1 MTGAFLTALFFAGNA
16 VCARRAALHYGGT
29 LGNFLRLLLAV
40 ALLGAWAHAAGQ
52 GATGGAFTW
61 FFVSGCVGF
70 GLGGLT
76 MFHALPLIGSN
87 LSMLIVQCGSAVAAT
102 AVEWL
107 WLGTRLS
114 AAQAGLAALTLAG
127 VIIGLVASPNRARL
141 ACSNGANREKPAMD
155 DTKSQFAYERT
166 SAPGESHV
174 LLVGSISGFALG
186 VGLAV
191 VSACAQGGGAVIS
204 RKAFAVLRAQGF
216 FMDAAT
222 SAYQRALGGL
232 AVGVLALIIVRRWPA
247 AERKPATESEPVP
260 AMAVPSWIWVVLNTL
275 LGPVL
280 GVTCFQWALRTTPA
294 GLVLPIV
301 ATAPL
306 LTVPIARALEHSRPT
321 PRYWLGAVLAVLG
334 AAGLAV
340 VK

>member
-1 MTGAFLTALFFAGNA
+1 VTGALLTALFFAGNA

-52 GATGGAFTW
+52 GAAGGAFTW

-76 MFHALPLIGSN
+76 MFQALPLIGSN
-87 LSMLIVQCGSAVAAT
+87 LSMLIVQCGSAVAAA

-127 VIIGLVASPNRARL
+127 VVIGLIRPVGPRGAR
-141 ACSNGANREKPAMD
+141 PA
-155 DTKSQFAYERT
+155 R
-166 SAPGESHV
+166 P
-174 LLVGSISGFALG
+174 GFAAG
-186 VGLAV
+186 VLLAV
-191 VSACAQGGGAVIS
+191 VSACAQGGGAVLS
-204 RKAFAVLRAQGF
+204 RKAFAVLRAHGF

-232 AVGVLALIIVRRWPA
+232 AVGALALIIVRWWPA
-247 AERKPATESEPVP
+247 AERKPTTGGEPVP
-260 AMAVPSWIWVVLNTL
+260 AMAVPPWIWVALNTL

-280 GVTCFQWALRTTPA
+280 GVTCYQWALRTTPA

>member
-52 GATGGAFTW
+52 GTAGGAFTW

-76 MFHALPLIGSN
+76 MFQALPLIGSN
-87 LSMLIVQCGSAVAAT
+87 LSMLIVQCGSAVAAA

-127 VIIGLVASPNRARL
+127 VIIGLAALPPEVRREHPPVT
-141 ACSNGANREKPAMD
+141 GALPR
-155 DTKSQFAYERT
+155 
-166 SAPGESHV
+166 
-174 LLVGSISGFALG
+174 FALG
-186 VGLAV
+186 VMFAV
-191 VSACAQGGGAVIS
+191 VSAGAQGGGAVLS
-204 RKAFAVLRAQGF
+204 RKAFAVLHAHGF

-232 AVGVLALIIVRRWPA
+232 AVGVLALIIVRRWPGG
-247 AERKPATESEPVP
+247 ERKLTTERERVP

>member
-1 MTGAFLTALFFAGNA
+1 MTGALLTALFFASNA

-52 GATGGAFTW
+52 GASGGAFTW

-87 LSMLIVQCGSAVAAT
+87 LSMLIVQCGSAVAAA

-127 VIIGLVASPNRARL
+127 VTIGLMGLGGPIAAR
-141 ACSNGANREKPAMD
+141 RPAL
-155 DTKSQFAYERT
+155 
-166 SAPGESHV
+166 P
-174 LLVGSISGFALG
+174 GFAAG
-186 VGLAV
+186 VLLAV
-191 VSACAQGGGAVIS
+191 VSACAQGAAAVIS
-204 RKAFAVLRAQGF
+204 RKAFAVLHAHDF

-232 AVGVLALIIVRRWPA
+232 AVGAVALIIALRWPA
-247 AERKPATESEPVP
+247 AERKPATESAPVP
-260 AMAVPSWIWVVLNTL
+260 AMAVSPWIWVVLNTL

-321 PRYWLGAVLAVLG
+321 PRYWLGAGLAVLG

-340 VK
+340 VQ

>member
-1 MTGAFLTALFFAGNA
+1 VTGAFLTALFFAGNA
-16 VCARRAALHYGGT
+16 VCARRAALHYGST
-29 LGNFLRLLLAV
+29 EGNFLRLLLAV
-40 ALLGAWAHAAGQ
+40 ALLGAWAHAAGA
-52 GATGGAFTW
+52 GFGGGAFAW
-61 FFVSGCVGF
+61 FFLSGCVGF

-87 LSMLIVQCGSAVAAT
+87 LSMLIVQCGSAVAA
-102 AVEWL
+102 VLIEWL
-107 WLGTRLS
+107 WLGARLS

-127 VIIGLVASPNRARL
+127 VIIGLAALPPELRRERL
-141 ACSNGANREKPAMD
+141 PMTGILPR
-155 DTKSQFAYERT
+155 
-166 SAPGESHV
+166 
-174 LLVGSISGFALG
+174 FALG
-186 VGLAV
+186 VVFAV
-191 VSACAQGGGAVIS
+191 VSAGAQGGSAVIS
-204 RKAFAVLRAQGF
+204 RKAFAVLRGHGF

-232 AVGVLALIIVRRWPA
+232 AVGLLALIIIRLWPA
-247 AERKPATESEPVP
+247 LERKAAPETTTVP
-260 AMAVPSWIWVVLNTL
+260 AMAVSPWIWVILNTL

-280 GVTCFQWALRTTPA
+280 GVTCYQWALRTTQA

-321 PRYWLGAVLAVLG
+321 PRYWIGAMLAVLG

>member
-1 MTGAFLTALFFAGNA
+1 MFLSVPIGAFLTALFFAGNA

-29 LGNFLRLLLAV
+29 EGNFLRLLLAV
-40 ALLGAWAHAAGQ
+40 ALLGVWAHAAGQ
-52 GATGGAFTW
+52 GCGGGAFTW

-87 LSMLIVQCGSAVAAT
+87 LSMLIVQCGMAVVGAL
-102 AVEWL
+102 VEWL
-107 WLGTRLS
+107 WLGSRLS
-114 AAQAGLAALTLAG
+114 AAQAGLAALTLTG
-127 VIIGLVASPNRARL
+127 VIVGLASLPPAVRRKRPPVT
-141 ACSNGANREKPAMD
+141 GALPR
-155 DTKSQFAYERT
+155 
-166 SAPGESHV
+166 
-174 LLVGSISGFALG
+174 FALG
-186 VGLAV
+186 VLFAV
-191 VSACAQGGGAVIS
+191 VSACAQGGSAVIS
-204 RKAFAVLRAQGF
+204 RKAFAVLRTNGF
-216 FMDAAT
+216 FIDAAT

-232 AVGVLALIIVRRWPA
+232 AVGLLALIVVRLWPG
-247 AERKPATESEPVP
+247 AERKSLSETERVP
-260 AMAVPSWIWVVLNTL
+260 AMAVPPWTWVILNTL

-280 GVTCFQWALRTTPA
+280 GVTCYQWALRTTQA
-294 GLVLPIV
+294 GLVLPVV

>member
-29 LGNFLRLLLAV
+29 EGNFLRLLFAFAV
-40 ALLGAWAHAAGQ
+40 LGAWAHAAGQ
-52 GATGGAFTW
+52 GVGGGAFAW
-61 FFVSGCVGF
+61 FFVSGAVGF

-87 LSMLIVQCGSAVAAT
+87 LSMLIVQCGSAVAGALI
-102 AVEWL
+102 EWL
-107 WLGTRLS
+107 WLGAQLS
-114 AAQAGLAALTLAG
+114 ATQAGLAILTLTG
-127 VIIGLVASPNRARL
+127 VAIGL
-141 ACSNGANREKPAMD
+141 M
-155 DTKSQFAYERT
+155 
-166 SAPGESHV
+166 
-174 LLVGSISGFALG
+174 GSIGPIRAQPVPRDFARGIL
-186 VGLAV
+186 LAV
-191 VSACAQGGGAVIS
+191 ISACAQGGGAVIS
-204 RKAFAVLRAQGF
+204 RKAFAVLRTNGF
-216 FMDAAT
+216 FMDGAT

-232 AVGVLALIIVRRWPA
+232 AVGALALVAVRRWPA
-247 AERKPATESEPVP
+247 LQRKPPLATERVP
-260 AMAVPSWIWVVLNTL
+260 AMAVPPWAWTIFNAL

-280 GVTCFQWALRTTPA
+280 GVTCYQWALRTNPA

-306 LTVPIARALEHSRPT
+306 LTVPVARALERSRPG

-340 VK
+340 AK

>member
-16 VCARRAALHYGGT
+16 VCARRAALRYGGT

-52 GATGGAFTW
+52 GASGGAFTW

-70 GLGGLT
+70 GFGGLT

-87 LSMLIVQCGSAVAAT
+87 LSMLIVQCGSAVAA
-102 AVEWL
+102 AVIEWL

-127 VIIGLVASPNRARL
+127 VTIGLAALPPELRREDPPVT
-141 ACSNGANREKPAMD
+141 GALPR
-155 DTKSQFAYERT
+155 F
-166 SAPGESHV
+166 V
-174 LLVGSISGFALG
+174 LG
-186 VGLAV
+186 VMFAV
-191 VSACAQGGGAVIS
+191 VSAGAQGGGAVLS

-232 AVGVLALIIVRRWPA
+232 AVGALALIILRRWPA
-247 AERKPATESEPVP
+247 TERKLTTESEPVP

-340 VK
+340 AK

>member
-1 MTGAFLTALFFAGNA
+1 MTGAFLTALFFASNA

-29 LGNFLRLLLAV
+29 TGNFLRLLLAV

-52 GATGGAFTW
+52 GVGGGVLAW
-61 FFVSGCVGF
+61 FLFSGAVGF

-87 LSMLIVQCGSAVAAT
+87 LSMLIVQCGSAVAA
-102 AVEWL
+102 ALIEWL

-114 AAQAGLAALTLAG
+114 PAQAGFAALTLAG
-127 VIIGLVASPNRARL
+127 VVVALIGPMGPLNLDSAVEAPAPRSGERQQAGSASTAEFRIKAP
-141 ACSNGANREKPAMD
+141 
-155 DTKSQFAYERT
+155 
-166 SAPGESHV
+166 SAHPPRYS
-174 LLVGSISGFALG
+174 LG
-186 VGLAV
+186 IALAV

-204 RKAFAVLRAQGF
+204 RKAFGVLHAHGF
-216 FMDAAT
+216 IMDGAT

-232 AVGVLALIIVRRWPA
+232 AVGTLALLVVRWWPG
-247 AERKPATESEPVP
+247 AEPANSDATVAVP
-260 AMAVPSWIWVVLNTL
+260 AQKLPPWAWVMLNTL

-280 GVTCFQWALRTTPA
+280 GVTCYQWALRSNAA
-294 GLVLPIV
+294 GVVLPIV

-306 LTVPIARALEHSRPT
+306 LTVPISWMLERSRPT
-321 PRYWLGAVLAVLG
+321 PRFWIGAGLAVLG
-334 AAGLAV
+334 AARLAV

>member
-1 MTGAFLTALFFAGNA
+1 MFLSVPIGAFLTALFFAGNA

-29 LGNFLRLLLAV
+29 EGNFLRLLLAV

-52 GATGGAFTW
+52 GIGGGAFTW

-87 LSMLIVQCGSAVAAT
+87 LSMLIVQCGSAVAGALM
-102 AVEWL
+102 EWL
-107 WLGTRLS
+107 WLGSRLS
-114 AAQAGLAALTLAG
+114 AAQAGLAALTLTG
-127 VIIGLVASPNRARL
+127 VIVGLASLPPEVRRE
-141 ACSNGANREKPAMD
+141 SPPVTGALPR
-155 DTKSQFAYERT
+155 
-166 SAPGESHV
+166 
-174 LLVGSISGFALG
+174 FALG
-186 VGLAV
+186 IMFAV
-191 VSACAQGGGAVIS
+191 VSACAQGGSAVIS
-204 RKAFAVLRAQGF
+204 RKAFAVLRTNGF
-216 FMDAAT
+216 FIDAAT

-232 AVGVLALIIVRRWPA
+232 AVGLLALIVVRLWPES
-247 AERKPATESEPVP
+247 ERKSLSETERVP
-260 AMAVPSWIWVVLNTL
+260 AMAVPPWTWVILNTL

-280 GVTCFQWALRTTPA
+280 GVTCYQWALRTTQA

-306 LTVPIARALEHSRPT
+306 LTAPIARALEHSRPT